1 MQKGMI
7 KNRISSSLTT
17 TLATAFFVL
26 SAMAL
31 LVSSGLQLVSSIR
44 TQQNII
50 SSDLVKVAQNAGKTV
65 SDFVQGKFNTM
76 ETVVTIANP
85 VQALPAEQ
93 KRFLDGLLGVEP
105 AFRQLILLD
114 PQNQAILVSSRVS
127 PNITPQFAVQLTS
140 NLINSIH
147 LDQRSP

>member
-93 KRFLDGLLGVEP
+93 KRFLDGLLGV
-105 AFRQLILLD
+105 D
-114 PQNQAILVSSRVS
+114 PTQRCLANKSTS
-127 PNITPQFAVQLTS
+127 PSLF
-140 NLINSIH
+140 
-147 LDQRSP
+147 